1 MVNRELKEDLKKKK
15 KKYIKQLKLDIE
27 KEKNNDVIKKIQL
40 NIKNKNIVEN
50 LTSLMCRPEQ
60 SLNQFQKNIND
71 NKKMKIN

>member
-40 NIKNKNIVEN
+40 NIKNKNIIEN
-50 LTSLMCRPEQ
+50 LTSLMCRPEE
-60 SLNQFQKNIND
+60 SLNHFQKNIND

>member
-27 KEKNNDVIKKIQL
+27 KEKNNEAIKKIQL
-40 NIKNKNIVEN
+40 NIKNKNIIEN
-50 LTSLMCRPEQ
+50 LTSLMCRPEE